1 MFNIEHILEVGG
13 LLLVGIII
21 FAESGLLIGF
31 LLPGDSLL
39 FTAGFFAGQGKLPL
53 FGLLGTIIASTII
66 GYQIGYIIGEK
77 GGPKVFTKNDGIF
90 FRKEYVDKTESFF
103 KKHGNKTI
111 LLARFVPI
119 VRTFVSVMAGVGQM
133 DKRAYFIYNVL
144 GAFLWAGSV
153 TLAGYFLGSK
163 IPSLDKYIELTIVIA
178 VLATFGFTLI
188 HALKDPRSRKLL
200 KDKLFRRSTKS

>member
-1 MFNIEHILEVGG
+1 MFNIEHILEAGG
-13 LLLVGIII
+13 LLLVGAII

-39 FTAGFFAGQGKLPL
+39 FTAGFFAGQGKLPI
-53 FGLLGTIIASTII
+53 FGLMGTIIASTII
-66 GYQIGYIIGEK
+66 GYQVGYIIGEK
-77 GGPKVFTKNDGIF
+77 GGPKVFTKKDGIF
-90 FRKEYVDKTESFF
+90 FRKEYVDKTEHFF

-133 DKRAYFIYNVL
+133 DKRSYFIYNVL

-163 IPSLDKYIELTIVIA
+163 IPSLDKYIELTIIIA
-178 VLATFGFTLI
+178 VLATFGFSLV
-188 HALKDPRSRKLL
+188 HALKDPRSRTLL
-200 KDKLFRRSTKS
+200 KQKILRK